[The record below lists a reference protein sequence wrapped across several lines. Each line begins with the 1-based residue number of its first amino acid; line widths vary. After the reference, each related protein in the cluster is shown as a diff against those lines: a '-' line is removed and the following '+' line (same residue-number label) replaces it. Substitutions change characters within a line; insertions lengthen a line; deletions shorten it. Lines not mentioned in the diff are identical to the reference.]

1 MAEINVSKEVM
12 VEMAVEMWRLNRRI
26 LKTRSPGSGASP
38 ALRYSCEK
46 IANALEELG
55 FTFIEFD
62 GQPYDSG
69 MAVEVVDATED
80 DSLPAGAL
88 RVQETVKPV
97 VMWRGELQALGQV
110 VLVKGVGRESESCK
124 GSGGATDE

>member
-1 MAEINVSKEVM
+1 MAEINVSKETM
-12 VEMAVEMWRLNRRI
+12 VAMAVEMWHLNRRV
-26 LKTRSPGSGASP
+26 LKTKDPGVGVSP

-69 MAVEVVDATED
+69 MAVEVLDATED
-80 DSLPAGAL
+80 DLLPAGTL
-88 RVQETVKPV
+88 QVQETIKPV
-97 VMWRGELQALGQV
+97 VIWRGELQALGQV
-110 VLVKGVGRESESCK
+110 ILAKGVRRENCE
-124 GSGGATDE
+124 GVGGAADE